1 MLLKRKFRV
10 DFRVGKVKM
19 SEEMILPY
27 RTEETHMHAGSTV
40 HKAAKEQLFA
50 ILREWPITIKHI
62 YELTEFEEV

>member
-27 RTEETHMHAGSTV
+27 RTEETHMHANSTV
-40 HKAAKEQLFA
+40 HKAAQEQLFA
-50 ILREWPITIKHI
+50 ILQVCGITIKHI